1 MPSADSSNHEPRVR
15 LRPTHLPTTA
25 DVPLWTVIRSS
36 TDAISFH
43 SYERAVADLMG
54 TSRQRLRG
62 ATELFM
68 AGGGAS
74 AEDADDFST
83 TEDLAGPRVVELI
96 WSYWLE
102 EGRLAE
108 TMNAISL
115 RFQNKRRPGHD
126 PLAEL
131 KIDFLRPLG
140 HLVWQYIQDEQHR
153 LTARRRAY
161 EYEHQY
167 GLRVSG
173 AVESLEPVES
183 RSRFPKAF
191 DDLLQRAAEFYA
203 RADTATA
210 DPSPLLEAIREVH
223 LLLAEG
229 AHNQFG
235 DLPST
240 ARQEML
246 VEQWLLARPEFDDYL
261 PNSAVF
267 PEPWMSRVDAMR
279 RLQGWGDTSI
289 QHYRDLATYGEQV
302 LLSIR
307 FGDWSEVTNA
317 EQAANWA
324 RFWRPEVQA
333 YIAAFR
339 AVSDAA

>member
-1 MPSADSSNHEPRVR
+1 M
-15 LRPTHLPTTA
+15 
-25 DVPLWTVIRSS
+25 PLWTAIRNS

-43 SYERAVADLMG
+43 TYERAVDDLMG
-54 TSRQRLRG
+54 TSRHGLRG
-62 ATELFM
+62 ASELFM
-68 AGGGAS
+68 AGGGTI
-74 AEDADDFST
+74 AEEAE
-83 TEDLAGPRVVELI
+83 TENPPGPHLVELI
-96 WSYWLE
+96 WSFWLE

-108 TMNAISL
+108 TMRAISL
-115 RFQNKRRPGHD
+115 RFQNRRRAGHD

-140 HLVWQYIQDEQHR
+140 HLLWQYIQDEQHR

-161 EYEHQY
+161 EYEHEY

-173 AVESLEPVES
+173 AVDSLQPVES

-191 DDLLQRAAEFYA
+191 DDLLRKAAEFYA
-203 RADTATA
+203 QDDAADA
-210 DPSPLLEAIREVH
+210 SPLLQAIRTVH

-246 VEQWLLARPEFDDYL
+246 MEQWLLARPEFDDYL

-267 PEPWMSRVDAMR
+267 PEPWMARVDAMR

-307 FGDWSEVTNA
+307 YGDWGEVTNA
-317 EQAANWA
+317 DQAATWA
-324 RFWRPEVQA
+324 RFWRAEVEG

-339 AVSDAA
+339 AVNDGNS

>member
-1 MPSADSSNHEPRVR
+1 MP
-15 LRPTHLPTTA
+15 LRQTRLPTAA
-25 DVPLWTVIRSS
+25 DVPLWTVIRDS
-36 TDAISFH
+36 TEAMSFDTYGRAIG
-43 SYERAVADLMG
+43 DLMG
-54 TSRQRLRG
+54 TSRHGGLKG

-68 AGGGAS
+68 AGEGAM
-74 AEDADDFST
+74 AEENTDLST
-83 TEDLAGPRVVELI
+83 TDNPADPPRLLELI

-102 EGRLAE
+102 EGGLTE
-108 TMNAISL
+108 TMTAISL
-115 RFQNKRRPGHD
+115 RFQNRRRPGHD

-131 KIDFLRPLG
+131 KIDVLRPLG
-140 HLVWQYIQDEQHR
+140 HLLWQYIQDEPHR

-161 EYEHQY
+161 EYEHEY

-173 AVESLEPVES
+173 AADSLRPVES
-183 RSRFPKAF
+183 RSRFPEAF
-191 DDLLQRAAEFYA
+191 DDLLERAAEFYA
-203 RADTATA
+203 QADATTA
-210 DPSPLLEAIREVH
+210 DPSRLLHAIRKVH

-246 VEQWLLARPEFDDYL
+246 MEQWLLARPEFDDYL
-261 PNSAVF
+261 SNSAVF
-267 PEPWMSRVDAMR
+267 PEPWMARVDAMR

-307 FGDWSEVTNA
+307 FGNWSEVT
-317 EQAANWA
+317 
-324 RFWRPEVQA
+324 
-333 YIAAFR
+333 
-339 AVSDAA
+339 DAARRQTGPASGVPR

>member
-1 MPSADSSNHEPRVR
+1 MASADPPNHEPRVR
-15 LRPTHLPTTA
+15 LRPTELPATA
-25 DVPLWTVIRSS
+25 DVPLWTAIRNS

-43 SYERAVADLMG
+43 TYELAVRDLMG
-54 TSRQRLRG
+54 TSRQGLRG

-68 AGGGAS
+68 AGGGAT
-74 AEDADDFST
+74 AEDTADLSA
-83 TEDLAGPRVVELI
+83 TEDLAAPHLVELI

-102 EGRLAE
+102 EGRLTE
-108 TMNAISL
+108 TMRAISL
-115 RFQNKRRPGHD
+115 RFQNRRQAGRD
-126 PLAEL
+126 ALTGL

-140 HLVWQYIQDEQHR
+140 HLLWQYVQDEQHR

-173 AVESLEPVES
+173 AVALEPVES
-183 RSRFPKAF
+183 RARFPEAL
-191 DDLLQRAAEFYA
+191 DDLLRKAAVFYA
-203 RADTATA
+203 QADDDATA
-210 DPSPLLEAIREVH
+210 DASPLLQAIRELH

-246 VEQWLLARPEFDDYL
+246 MEQWLLARPEFDDYL

-267 PEPWMSRVDAMR
+267 PEPWMARVDAMR

-302 LLSIR
+302 LLSVR
-307 FGDWSEVTNA
+307 FGNWSEVTNA

-324 RFWRPEVQA
+324 RFWRPEVQG
-333 YIAAFR
+333 YIAAYR
-339 AVSDAA
+339 AVSNAT

>member
-1 MPSADSSNHEPRVR
+1 MQSADPPDQ
-15 LRPTHLPTTA
+15 RPTGVPTTA

-43 SYERAVADLMG
+43 TYEQAVADLVG
-54 TSRQRLRG
+54 TSRHGLRN

-68 AGGGAS
+68 AGGVAVE
-74 AEDADDFST
+74 EDAADPSPADDPPARPQ
-83 TEDLAGPRVVELI
+83 LVELI

-108 TMNAISL
+108 TMEAISL
-115 RFQNKRRPGHD
+115 RFQNRRRARRD
-126 PLAEL
+126 PLTEL
-131 KIDFLRPLG
+131 KIDVLRPLG
-140 HLVWQYIQDEQHR
+140 HLLWQYVQDEPHR

-161 EYEHQY
+161 EYDHQY
-167 GLRVSG
+167 GLRVGG
-173 AVESLEPVES
+173 ADEPLQPVES
-183 RSRFPKAF
+183 RSRFPRAF
-191 DDLLQRAAEFYA
+191 GDLLRRADEFYA
-203 RADTATA
+203 DDDATA
-210 DPSPLLEAIREVH
+210 DASRVLQAIRKVH
-223 LLLAEG
+223 LVLAEG

-246 VEQWLLARPEFDDYL
+246 MEQFILARPEFDDYL
-261 PNSAVF
+261 PSSNVF

-289 QHYRDLATYGEQV
+289 QHYRDLATFGEQV
-302 LLSIR
+302 LLSVR
-307 FGDWSEVTNA
+307 FGNWTEVTDPG
-317 EQAANWA
+317 QAANWA
-324 RFWRPEVQA
+324 RFWRAEVQG

-339 AVSDAA
+339 AVNGGTL

>member
-1 MPSADSSNHEPRVR
+1 MANADPPNSEPQAQ
-15 LRPTHLPTTA
+15 LRRTELPDTA
-25 DVPLWTVIRSS
+25 DAALWSIIRDS
-36 TDAISFH
+36 TNAISFQA
-43 SYERAVADLMG
+43 YGRAM
-54 TSRQRLRG
+54 S
-62 ATELFM
+62 
-68 AGGGAS
+68 
-74 AEDADDFST
+74 EDAGVSAAD
-83 TEDLAGPRVVELI
+83 DLAAPQLVELI

-108 TMNAISL
+108 TMQAISL
-115 RFQNKRRPGHD
+115 RFQNRRRARHD
-126 PLAEL
+126 PLAGL
-131 KIDFLRPLG
+131 KIDVLRPLNK
-140 HLVWQYIQDEQHR
+140 LLWQYIQDEPHR

-173 AVESLEPVES
+173 AAEPLEPVES
-183 RSRFPKAF
+183 RSRFPGAF

-203 RADTATA
+203 HADDATA
-210 DPSPLLEAIREVH
+210 DASRLLRAIREVH
-223 LLLAEG
+223 ALLAEG

-246 VEQWLLARPEFDDYL
+246 MEQWILARPEFDDYL
-261 PNSAVF
+261 PSSAVF

-289 QHYRDLATYGEQV
+289 QHYRDLATFGEQV
-302 LLSIR
+302 LLSVR
-307 FGDWSEVTNA
+307 FGNWSEVTDA
-317 EQAANWA
+317 GQAANWA
-324 RFWRPEVQA
+324 RFWRAEVQG

-339 AVSDAA
+339 AVSDVD